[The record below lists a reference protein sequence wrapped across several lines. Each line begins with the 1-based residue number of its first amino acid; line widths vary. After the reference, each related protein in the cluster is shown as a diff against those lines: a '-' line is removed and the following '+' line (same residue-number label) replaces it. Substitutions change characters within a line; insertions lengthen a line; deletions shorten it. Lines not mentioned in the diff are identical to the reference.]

1 MLYVYFNINYSI
13 LTVRL
18 FGSTFIRPLGEHGTL
33 FQLRN
38 MIGRINVS
46 ADPIRRF
53 NECEDFFKLIIN
65 CFLLVAAMK
74 FLKMTSLSDV
84 PSLPHVNQAN
94 ELWMES
100 AEK

>member
-1 MLYVYFNINYSI
+1 
-13 LTVRL
+13 
-18 FGSTFIRPLGEHGTL
+18 
-33 FQLRN
+33 

-74 FLKMTSLSDV
+74 FLKMISLSDV
-84 PSLPHVNQAN
+84 HSLSFHMLTKQMSYGWNQLRSEVLFFHLCVKALLKNSFHLSLTILNHVQ
-94 ELWMES
+94 MIRY
-100 AEK
+100 

>member
-1 MLYVYFNINYSI
+1 
-13 LTVRL
+13 
-18 FGSTFIRPLGEHGTL
+18 
-33 FQLRN
+33 

-100 AEK
+100 AEKRISVLSSVCKSIVEEFLSFEFNNLKSCSDDKVLKNS